1 MKNKTIYHLV
11 PRKIYENSINR
22 LGNYNCS
29 GFEKSKY
36 MHTTVGLK
44 EMKRVGDLLFTKTMN
59 KSENPK
65 AGIFY
70 KDPKVEFVLLTIDRS
85 KVSARMGFVKS
96 KFYHIYGSIP
106 KQAFKVKSIKRDKK
120 GRFILN

>member
-11 PRKIYENSINR
+11 PKRIYEKSINR
-22 LGNYNCS
+22 LGNYNCK
-29 GFEKSKY
+29 GFENSNY
-36 MHTTVGLK
+36 IHTTVGLK
-44 EMKRVGDLLFTKTMN
+44 EMKRVGDLLFTKTIN

-70 KDPKVEFVLLTIDRS
+70 KDPKVEFVLLIIDRR
-85 KVSARMGFVKS
+85 KVSAKMGFVKS

-106 KQAFKVKSIKRDKK
+106 KEAFKVKSIKRDRRGK
-120 GRFILN
+120 FLL